1 MMRHG
6 SSSADIPDRRR
17 LPTVKSACRVGAG
30 AAGAVLR
37 SAVVMASLQITS
49 IGLPAVAAAQAAD
62 RPITTSS
69 ATDPLASAI
78 RDAAQ
83 RFEIPAIWIRAVIE
97 VASGGEARA
106 TTSQGAIGLMQIPP
120 ETWAELRARYH
131 LGNDPYAPD
140 DNIMAGA
147 ALLRELHDRYGAEG
161 FLAAYIA
168 GPRRYDDHLKT
179 GRPLSPEVQIRVAH
193 LLPLIGT
200 TSTDAATTKRSDEPT
215 WTTAPL
221 FIGRVVIGPNAD
233 RPQVEDRSTERS
245 AAGAVIAEPSEGR
258 RSSATET
265 RASLFVSRTS
275 VGPGR

>member
-17 LPTVKSACRVGAG
+17 LPTVKSAGRVGAG

-37 SAVVMASLQITS
+37 SAVVIASLLVTS
-49 IGLPAVAAAQAAD
+49 IGLPAVVVAQAAD

-69 ATDPLASAI
+69 ATDPLAGVI

-83 RFEIPAIWIRAVIE
+83 RFEIPAIWIRALIE
-97 VASGGEARA
+97 IESGGDARA
-106 TTSQGAIGLMQIPP
+106 TSSQGAIGLMQIAP
-120 ETWAELRARYH
+120 ETWAELHARYH
-131 LGNDPYAPD
+131 LGDDPHAPD

-147 ALLRELHDRYGAEG
+147 ALLRELYDRYGAEG

-168 GPRRYDDHLKT
+168 GPRSYDEHLKT
-179 GRPLSPEVQIRVAH
+179 GRPLPPEVQIRVAH

-200 TSTDAATTKRSDEPT
+200 TSTDAATTNRSDELS
-215 WTTAPL
+215 WTMAPL

-233 RPQVEDRSTERS
+233 RPQTEDRSVERS
-245 AAGAVIAEPSEGR
+245 AMGSVVTEPPVGR

-265 RASLFVSRTS
+265 SASLFVSRTPAGS
-275 VGPGR
+275 GR

>member
-1 MMRHG
+1 MRHG
-6 SSSADIPDRRR
+6 SSSAHNPVRRR
-17 LPTVKSACRVGAG
+17 LPTVKSTGRVGAG

-37 SAVVMASLQITS
+37 GTVVMASLLVSSTVLLIV
-49 IGLPAVAAAQAAD
+49 AVAQAAD

-69 ATDPLASAI
+69 ATDPLAGAI

-83 RFEIPAIWIRAVIE
+83 RFEVPAIWIRAVIE

-106 TTSQGAIGLMQIPP
+106 TSPQGAIGLMQIPP

-147 ALLRELHDRYGAEG
+147 AHLRELHDRYGAEG

-168 GPRRYDDHLKT
+168 GPRRYEDHLKT
-179 GRPLSPEVQIRVAH
+179 GRPLPPEVQIRVAH

-200 TSTDAATTKRSDEPT
+200 VSTDAATTNRSDEPT

-233 RPQVEDRSTERS
+233 RPQVEDRSVERS
-245 AAGAVIAEPSEGR
+245 AVGSVVAETPVGR
-258 RSSATET
+258 RSSETET
-265 RASLFVSRTS
+265 RASLFVSRAPA
-275 VGPGR
+275 GLGR

>member
-1 MMRHG
+1 MRHG
-6 SSSADIPDRRR
+6 SSSTDIPDRRR
-17 LPTVKSACRVGAG
+17 LPTVESACRVGAG

-49 IGLPAVAAAQAAD
+49 ICLPAVAAAQAAD

-69 ATDPLASAI
+69 ATDPLAGAI

-83 RFEIPAIWIRAVIE
+83 RFEIPAVWIRAVIE
-97 VASGGEARA
+97 VASGGDARA
-106 TTSQGAIGLMQIPP
+106 TSPQGAIGLMQIPP

-131 LGNDPYAPD
+131 LGNDPYPPD

-147 ALLRELHDRYGAEG
+147 ALLRELFDRYGAEG
-161 FLAAYIA
+161 FLAAYFA
-168 GPRRYDDHLKT
+168 GPRRYDDHLRT
-179 GRPLSPEVQIRVAH
+179 GRPLPPEVQIRVAH

-200 TSTDAATTKRSDEPT
+200 VSTDAATTNRSVEPT

-221 FIGRVVIGPNAD
+221 FIGRVVIGPSAD
-233 RPQVEDRSTERS
+233 WEPAEDRSAERP
-245 AAGAVIAEPSEGR
+245 AVGSVVAEPSGGR

-265 RASLFVSRTS
+265 RASLFVSRTPA
-275 VGPGR
+275 GPGR